1 MPQANVQFSVA
12 SHMMASLA
20 SRQGKEMRSAE
31 LASSVN
37 ADPSFIRRVLSKLV
51 KAGLVNTS
59 RGKGGAC
66 WLARPSTD
74 ITLLDIYRASEAP
87 ATFSVHLYPVAR
99 TCQVSRNIKGC
110 LDDVLCQAQ
119 LGFES
124 QLAQQ
129 TLADIVERVE
139 EGR

>member
-1 MPQANVQFSVA
+1 MPQVNVQFSVA

-20 SRQGKEMRSAE
+20 ARQGEETRSAE

-51 KAGLVNTS
+51 KAGLVTTS

-66 WLARPSTD
+66 WMARPPEE

-87 ATFSVHLYPVAR
+87 ATFAVHVYAVAQ
-99 TCQVSRNIKGC
+99 TCQVSRNIKSC

-129 TLADIVERVE
+129 TLADVVDKVEQ
-139 EGR
+139 GR